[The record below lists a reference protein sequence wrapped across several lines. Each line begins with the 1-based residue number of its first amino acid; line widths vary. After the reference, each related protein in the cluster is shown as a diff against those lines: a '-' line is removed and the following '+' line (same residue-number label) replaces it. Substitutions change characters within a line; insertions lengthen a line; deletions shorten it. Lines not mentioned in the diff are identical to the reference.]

1 MEQTVLV
8 VAELVEEI
16 LTVNLLVQKVVAEE
30 QEYMD
35 KVVVDHMVVQVV

>member
-1 MEQTVLV
+1 M

>member
-1 MEQTVLV
+1 MEQLVLV

-16 LTVNLLVQKVVAEE
+16 LTVNLLVQKVVAVE

>member
-1 MEQTVLV
+1 MVLV

>member
-1 MEQTVLV
+1 VVKTVLV